1 MLVPLLMD
9 HNSLSILALI
19 FTIDKIIVTRNKNNI
34 KKTLRGNNEM
44 YRQVAIN
51 IFLEAQ
57 GIYTEVR
64 TNKTSPGNLPEI

>member
-9 HNSLSILALI
+9 HNSWSILALI

-51 IFLEAQ
+51 ILLEAQ